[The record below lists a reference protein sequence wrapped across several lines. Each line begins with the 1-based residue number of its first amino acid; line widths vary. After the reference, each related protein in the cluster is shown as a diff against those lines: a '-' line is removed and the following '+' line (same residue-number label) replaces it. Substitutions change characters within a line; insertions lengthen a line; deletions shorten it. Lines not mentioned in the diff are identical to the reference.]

1 MRSQYF
7 PQLCYFVFFILI
19 ATKETLAS
27 FYKIDSRR
35 LIIISFI
42 ILSMKESNQDFI
54 DFLNKI

>member
-1 MRSQYF
+1 MF
-7 PQLCYFVFFILI
+7 PTKLCYFVFFILI
-19 ATKETLAS
+19 AKKEILAS
-27 FYKIDSRR
+27 FYKINSRR